1 MDRWSLSCEKPCA
14 DRRVCFDGGWV
25 PPSDHDMVDQMYF
38 QEAVESSGH
47 VVMFTD
53 LDGTI
58 QYVNSTFEETTGYD
72 ASEAIGSNPSMLRS
86 GVHDDELYADMWET
100 ISSGNVWEGEL
111 VNKRKNGETYVIEQ
125 TIAPITQDGERH
137 GYVAINIE
145 ITEKWERERSI
156 EALHTATRDLLQA
169 ESFDGV
175 ATGVGEAITAILGF
189 PINVVRLRDD
199 NQLVPVHVDD
209 QTRDLLGDR
218 PVYDIDDSLVGEAFR
233 AGEPRVYDDIQALS
247 DTDTDTETRGS
258 IRSWLYVPL
267 GDYGIIS
274 VGQTAPNAFT
284 ETDTQ
289 LVEILG
295 MNAESALRMLEH
307 EQELAHENERLERFA
322 QTVSHDL
329 RNPLNVAE
337 GTLGQ
342 MRDFTEQLDRMT
354 RAHKRMEEVI
364 EGVLM
369 LARQGERVVDP
380 APVDMEALATESW
393 DYVETEAATLSV
405 ETADTDDLVVEAD
418 AMRSRHLFENLFRN
432 AITHGGATAVTVGP
446 LDSGGF
452 FVADNGCGIPTEQFE
467 QVFRPGYSTA
477 SQGTGLGL
485 SIVKEIADA
494 HGWTASVTE
503 SSAGGAQFEFQPKR
517 SYGREAGAGQ

>member
-1 MDRWSLSCEKPCA
+1 MDKLSLSYGNRCA
-14 DRRVCFDGGWV
+14 DGDVRFDGGWNA
-25 PPSDHDMVDQMYF
+25 SSNREMVDQLYF
-38 QEAVESSGH
+38 REAVESSGH

-58 QYVNSTFEETTGYD
+58 QYVNSAFEETTGYD
-72 ASEAIGSNPSMLRS
+72 ASEAVGNDPSMLRS
-86 GVHDDELYADMWET
+86 GVHDDDHYAEMWET
-100 ISSGNVWEGEL
+100 ISSGDVWEGEL

-156 EALHTATRDLLQA
+156 EALHSATRDLFQA
-169 ESFDGV
+169 ERFADV

-189 PINVVRLRDD
+189 PINVVRLREDD
-199 NQLVPVHVDD
+199 QLIPVHVDER
-209 QTRDLLGDR
+209 TTDLLGDR
-218 PVYDIDDSLVGEAFR
+218 PVYDIDDSLVGDIFT
-233 AGEPRVYDDIQALS
+233 AGDPRVYDDIRAAADDDI
-247 DTDTDTETRGS
+247 DTGPRGS

-267 GDYGIIS
+267 GEYGIIS
-274 VGQTAPNAFT
+274 VGQTAPDAFT
-284 ETDTQ
+284 DTDTQ

-295 MNAESALRMLEH
+295 MNAEAALRTLEH

-369 LARQGERVVDP
+369 LAREGERVMDP
-380 APVDMEALATESW
+380 EPVDMKTLAVESW
-393 DYVETEAATLSV
+393 DHVQTGAATLTV
-405 ETADTDDLVVEAD
+405 ETDGTDEFTVEAD
-418 AMRSRHLFENLFRN
+418 DTRSRHLFENLFRN
-432 AITHGGATAVTVGP
+432 AITHGDATAVTVGP
-446 LDSGGF
+446 LDDGF
-452 FVADNGCGIPTEQFE
+452 FVADNGCGIPTKQRE
-467 QVFRPGYSTA
+467 QVFNPGYSTA
-477 SQGTGLGL
+477 AQGTGLGL

-494 HGWTASVTE
+494 HGWAAAVTE
-503 SSAGGAQFEFQPKR
+503 DPSGGARFEFRPKR
-517 SYGREAGAGQ
+517 SYGSV